1 MKEKQEKRLSPI
13 RIQKYLSL
21 LGVAPRRQVD
31 DALARGEIQID
42 GQVAKP
48 GDRIFPGQQT
58 LQWRGNSHRQTVS
71 EEKQT
76 LALYKPRGVLSSHSD
91 PHHPS
96 TLISLLPEEYRNQKW
111 ILAGRLDKESEGL
124 LLLSED
130 GALVQKI
137 THPSYGIP
145 KTYEVWIDSI
155 SWSPEDR
162 EALLQGIED
171 EGEFLQAEEVSFPRR
186 IGNQVKLKIV
196 LKQGHKR
203 EIRRLMKSRKKQVAR
218 LIRVQVGDLALG
230 KLAPGECRLLMPFE
244 IRHLSSARRTRK
256 RGIASSPKPTRPS
269 KN

>member
-1 MKEKQEKRLSPI
+1 MRQTREKRISPI

-31 DALARGEIQID
+31 DALTRGEIQID

-48 GDRIFPGQQT
+48 GDRIIPGQQT
-58 LQWRGNSHRQTVS
+58 LLWGGKSYRQVVS
-71 EEKQT
+71 EDKQT
-76 LALYKPRGVLSSHSD
+76 IAMYKPRGVLSSHSD
-91 PHHPS
+91 PHHPH
-96 TLISLLPEEYRNQKW
+96 TIFSLLPAEYQHQKW

-155 SWSPEDR
+155 SWSPADSD
-162 EALLQGIED
+162 ALLQGIED
-171 EGEFLQAEEVSFPRR
+171 EGEFLRAEEISFPKR
-186 IGNQVKLKIV
+186 IDNQVKLKIV

-203 EIRRLMKSRKKQVAR
+203 EIRRLMKSRKKPVAR
-218 LIRVQVGDLALG
+218 LIRVRIGDIALG
-230 KLAPGECRLLMPFE
+230 KLTPGECRLLAPYE
-244 IRHLSSARRTRK
+244 LRHLASARRSR
-256 RGIASSPKPTRPS
+256 
-269 KN
+269 NH